1 MQKILFLLVCF
12 VAAGRLSAQTDI
24 VLKGDTLIL
33 PNGAKFWLGEEVTLG
48 NGTAP
53 DKSFN
58 FIYEPGRVSVLK
70 RKPLS
75 ASYYNKRAV
84 IRKFTRDANYRKSY
98 AYNIVILDFGDRRKY
113 WCDVQGAI
121 DNSELMNPYPTV
133 AAADGGP
140 EAKLARLKKL
150 LDAGAI
156 TQEEYETLK
165 SKIVPPDNAA
175 KTTKKPTNAPTV
187 F

>member
-1 MQKILFLLVCF
+1 MKNILFLLCLA
-12 VAAGRLSAQTDI
+12 AAGRLSAQTDI

-58 FIYEPGRVSVLK
+58 FIYEPGHARVLK

-75 ASYYNKRAV
+75 ASYYNKKAV

-98 AYNIVILDFGDRRKY
+98 AYNILILDFGDRRKY

-121 DNSELMNPYPTV
+121 DNSELMNPYPAV

-150 LDAGAI
+150 LDSGAI
-156 TQEEYETLK
+156 TEEEYETLK
-165 SKIVPPDNAA
+165 SRIIAPDNSV
-175 KTTKKPTNAPTV
+175 KTTKKPGNAPTV